1 MVRNCCRGSFAWTA
15 FLARALVSWSDFVP
29 LSVLSPYFFDFS
41 FFQESS
47 SVLYSAGCHQVAS
60 CCDPGGGKPQGFRF
74 LAVGSSI
81 SVGYAVLLGPCDR
94 SAVLVG
100 VWKAAPF
107 AFLLSQSVAMR
118 NPTCLLGFGLSIFG
132 MEWLKN
138 HIFLRP
144 SLFLGHELVC
154 LVFRVFSTSFP
165 CLYGIITGGLSCS
178 LV

>member
-1 MVRNCCRGSFAWTA
+1 MLRSWWGKTA
-15 FLARALVSWSDFVP
+15 GISLSCSGFERFSW
-29 LSVLSPYFFDFS
+29 LR
-41 FFQESS
+41 
-47 SVLYSAGCHQVAS
+47 CAS
-60 CCDPGGGKPQGFRF
+60 WPF
-74 LAVGSSI
+74 
-81 SVGYAVLLGPCDR
+81 CDR

-107 AFLLSQSVAMR
+107 ALLLSQSMAMR

-144 SLFLGHELVC
+144 LLFLGRELVC

-165 CLYGIITGGLSCS
+165 VFMGLLLVVYRAVWSSLCCVLLIVFILLMYRQFEAAFRSIS
-178 LV
+178 LVSLLLLAQFLLEKHELVQS